1 MISQEEL
8 WREETALTAY
18 LIHKVCDRAKGRAED
33 ECLRNYPRDLYFIG
47 NLRPINPGDRIPGED
62 ISDSE
67 DNGQEQDVSP
77 FMTEMRLK
85 LAPVAFGADFQLAD
99 IKREMEIEVSL
110 RWNCYFRVFPSR
122 QEQIEY
128 QMWVHDSTDIIST
141 SSETRSGNQSMVSE
155 TANIRVDGA
164 GTRRRSRRSTEDL
177 CPKFRKIACTATGL
191 IVAHSS
197 DSGQWHINETSLVA
211 AVEEECLRAREVA
224 SNAQDAVRA
233 ASNAEDKMRVPEG
246 VLESDEA
253 YVHFLESLGTP
264 IVQRWNWGI
273 EVNIRPSWQ
282 ADRWVVSLQFTNRSS
297 IDAEARNQEGF
308 FFDTKALFKINGAS
322 VTPFEL
328 SVIPHGFRYDR
339 TMCARGFNCAV
350 KPETSHSNAFSTS
363 HVPVHDQRRY
373 ATRQSPPA
381 PFQQLA
387 QDPVPIL
394 RAVLNAMEQ
403 YREIWE
409 QDRAQYVSSDPN
421 WENQYGEEYD
431 NDYEI
436 FGSEINRFAEGMRLI
451 EKDPEVFKA
460 FCLTN
465 KTFEMGEKE
474 SWRLFQLVF
483 LVSQIPSIAALNPS
497 YAALSSEREFVDII
511 YFPTGGGKTEA
522 YLGVVVFHLFYDRL
536 RGKPGGVT
544 AWTRFPLRL
553 LTLQQTQRAADMIG
567 LAELV
572 RIGQDDSRLS
582 GQSVD
587 GFGVGYFVGEGGSPN
602 KIVRPHPDY
611 ASNSDKFIWSK
622 ANDPEARQEW
632 KRVVRCPACK
642 TKSVEVDFQ
651 SDEMRL
657 YHRCTNSDCRFPKGI
672 LPVYVVDN
680 EIYRYLPSVILGTID
695 KLAALGNQRKLS
707 MVFGAVDG
715 KCPKHGYFKG
725 VCCQAGCD
733 CRDDWDHSVSTGISG
748 VTLFIQDELHLLKE
762 GLGTFDSHYET
773 FAQRLRQEYGHEEP
787 LKIIA
792 SSATIEAF
800 ERQVEHLYGRSPS
813 YARRFPG
820 LGPRA
825 EYSFY
830 AETLEHPQRV
840 FVGIVPHNKTILNA
854 VLELIE
860 YYHREILLL
869 EKVAFGSNPY
879 EGRFTPGGEDYRR
892 LLDNY
897 RTSLTYFLA
906 NLQLDQIHA
915 DIEGDINGN
924 MTKDG
929 FPVLSVRELTGNTTT
944 EEVARILEHLERPSI
959 FSEESPDCVLATSM
973 VSHGVDID
981 RLNMMLFYGM
991 PRLNGE
997 YIQASSRVGRK
1008 HIGIVFGCFHPI
1020 RERDQSHYAY
1030 FRKFHEFLGQLVEP
1044 AAINRWSRFSI
1055 ELTLPGLFLGVIL
1068 QVLANRQT
1076 HGNPNDFYDLRKL
1089 IQKIASRELSQ
1100 DDFVPFLKEAFQV
1113 VHTTEP
1119 GARVFS
1125 EEIERLVQAFLFE
1138 AISAPGSIGK
1148 SLFEVL
1154 DPPPMRSLRDFDEPV
1169 PIALDIIGSEWVTK
1183 TQSR

>member
-1 MISQEEL
+1 M
-8 WREETALTAY
+8 
-18 LIHKVCDRAKGRAED
+18 G
-33 ECLRNYPRDLYFIG
+33 
-47 NLRPINPGDRIPGED
+47 IPGEGIAD
-62 ISDSE
+62 GE
-67 DNGQEQDVSP
+67 DEGDEQDVSP
-77 FMTEMRLK
+77 FMRELRLK

-99 IKREMEIEVSL
+99 IKRDMEIEVSL
-110 RWNCYFRVFPSR
+110 TWNCYFRVFPSR

-128 QMWVHDSTDIIST
+128 QMWIHDSTGLTSA
-141 SSETRSGNQSMVSE
+141 SSETQSGDQPIDAETTNTRSDKV
-155 TANIRVDGA
+155 
-164 GTRRRSRRSTEDL
+164 RSRRRGRRPTEDL
-177 CPKFRKIACTATGL
+177 CPKFRKIVCMARGML
-191 IVAHSS
+191 VARLS
-197 DSGQWHINETSLVA
+197 DSGQWKINESSLVA
-211 AVEEECLRAREVA
+211 AVEAECLRAREVA

-233 ASNAEDKMRVPEG
+233 DSNPEDRIGVPEDA
-246 VLESDEA
+246 LQNDEA

-264 IVQRWNWGI
+264 IIQRWNWGI
-273 EVNIRPSWQ
+273 EINVRPSYQ
-282 ADRWVVSLQFTNRSS
+282 TDRWIASLRFTNRSS
-297 IDAEARNQEGF
+297 IDTEAQNQEGF
-308 FFDTKALFKINGAS
+308 FFDTRVSFNINGAS
-322 VTPFEL
+322 VMPFEL
-328 SVIPHGFRYDR
+328 GIIPHGFRYDR

-350 KPETSHSNAFSTS
+350 EPEQDHSNAFTTN
-363 HVPVHDQRRY
+363 HMPVHDQRRY
-373 ATRQSPPA
+373 ATRQSPAA
-381 PFQQLA
+381 PFERLA
-387 QDPVPIL
+387 QDPLPIL
-394 RAVLNAMEQ
+394 RAVLSAMEQ
-403 YREIWE
+403 YRDIWQ
-409 QDRAQYVSSDPN
+409 QDRARYVSGDPN
-421 WENQYGEEYD
+421 WENQHGEEYD
-431 NDYEI
+431 NDRNVFE
-436 FGSEINRFAEGMRLI
+436 SEIHRFSEGVQLI
-451 EKDPEVFKA
+451 EKDLDVLKA
-460 FCLTN
+460 FRLTN
-465 KTFEMGEKE
+465 QTFGMGDKT

-497 YAALSSEREFVDII
+497 HAALSSEREFVDII

-553 LTLQQTQRAADMIG
+553 LTLQQTQRAADIVG
-567 LAELV
+567 LAEIV
-572 RIGQDDSRLS
+572 RMGQDDSRLS
-582 GQSVD
+582 GQGVD
-587 GFGVGYFVGEGGSPN
+587 GFSVGYFVGEGGSPN

-611 ASNSDKFIWSK
+611 ATAGDRLIWSQV
-622 ANDPEARQEW
+622 NDPEERQQW

-651 SDEMRL
+651 PDEMRL
-657 YHRCTNSDCRFPKGI
+657 FHRCTNSNCRFPEGI

-680 EIYRYLPSVILGTID
+680 EIYRYLPSMILGTID

-733 CRDDWDHSVSTGISG
+733 CRDAWDHSISTGISG

-773 FAQRLRQEYGHEEP
+773 FAQRLRREYGHEES

-800 ERQVEHLYGRSPS
+800 ERQVEHLYGRQSQ

-830 AETLEHPQRV
+830 AETLNHPQRV
-840 FVGIVPHNKTILNA
+840 FAGIVPHNKTILNA

-860 YYHREILLL
+860 YYHREVLLL
-869 EKVAFGSNPY
+869 ERVTLGSNPY
-879 EGRFTPGGEDYRR
+879 EGRFTPGREDYLT

-906 NLQLDQIHA
+906 NRQLDQVHA
-915 DIEGDINGN
+915 DIEGDVNGN
-924 MTKDG
+924 MTADG
-929 FPVLSVRELTGNTTT
+929 LPALNVHDLTSNTTT
-944 EEVARILEHLERPSI
+944 GDVAHILEHLEGPSV
-959 FSEESPDCVLATSM
+959 SSGDSPDCVLATSM
-973 VSHGVDID
+973 ISHGVDID

-1008 HIGIVFGCFHPI
+1008 HIGIVFDCFHPI

-1055 ELTLPGLFLGVIL
+1055 GRTLPGLFLSVLL
-1068 QVLANRQT
+1068 QVLANRQKRE
-1076 HGNPNDFYDLRKL
+1076 NPNDFYNTRKV
-1089 IQKIASRELSQ
+1089 IQKIASGELGQ
-1100 DDFVPFLKEAFQV
+1100 DDFVPFLKEAYQV
-1113 VHTTEP
+1113 VNATEP

-1125 EEIERLVQAFLFE
+1125 EEIERLVQVFLFDD
-1138 AISAPGSIGK
+1138 ISAPGSAGK
-1148 SLFEVL
+1148 SLFDVL
-1154 DPPPMRSLRDFDEPV
+1154 DPPPMRSLRDVDEPV
-1169 PIALDIIGSEWVTK
+1169 PIALDFIGSEWARR
-1183 TQSR
+1183 TQS